1 MSLNDILVF
10 SSSKN
15 LWFTIYWTVK
25 FVDLLKRLT
34 QFLLPFLFAN
44 SFTAEQLMK
53 DKTKLS
59 ETFKT
64 FVFYQQEL
72 VNTQVFAYGLML
84 LILKNLLLF
93 SWQEQR
99 NSKLNENEQKN
110 FLQLKP
116 ATVKV
121 TLLHGSFP
129 RFLNCKQNSTK
140 CLNFAQMTCK
150 LIFTP
155 YTKDCFKNA
164 EIII

>member
-1 MSLNDILVF
+1 
-10 SSSKN
+10 
-15 LWFTIYWTVK
+15 
-25 FVDLLKRLT
+25 
-34 QFLLPFLFAN
+34 
-44 SFTAEQLMK
+44 MK

-110 FLQLKP
+110 FFSMKILLKQLKP

-121 TLLHGSFP
+121 TLHGS
-129 RFLNCKQNSTK
+129 
-140 CLNFAQMTCK
+140 
-150 LIFTP
+150 
-155 YTKDCFKNA
+155 
-164 EIII
+164 